1 MSASQVLFDAPGPKA
16 RRNNVIISVIAVVLL
31 LAAIAWIVFKFA
43 EAGQLDAAKW
53 SPFSYTDIQAVL
65 LKGLGSTL
73 LAAALGTVFAMLIGI
88 IFAVGRLSTKR
99 WISLPTTIVLE
110 FFRGLPVL
118 LLMFGVYY
126 LGSGKVSPLVAVVT
140 GLALYNGMVIAEII
154 RAGVLALPKGQGEA
168 ATAVGLTRGQTLRTI
183 LLPQAFRSMLPTII
197 AQVVVLLK
205 DSALGYLVTYQEL
218 LYAINNIGRDYQN
231 LLPAFIVG
239 AAIFILINLLV
250 AAFAKWLERRLS
262 RSPKVVA
269 QKIELT
275 K

>member
-16 RRNNVIISVIAVVLL
+16 RRNNVIISIVAVLL
-31 LAAIAWIVFKFA
+31 LLGAIAWIVFKFA
-43 EAGQLDAAKW
+43 EAGQFEASKW
-53 SPFSYTDIQAVL
+53 SPFSYTDIQGVL

-73 LAAALGTVFAMLIGI
+73 LAAALGTVFAMLIGV

-262 RSPKVVA
+262 RSPK
-269 QKIELT
+269 KI